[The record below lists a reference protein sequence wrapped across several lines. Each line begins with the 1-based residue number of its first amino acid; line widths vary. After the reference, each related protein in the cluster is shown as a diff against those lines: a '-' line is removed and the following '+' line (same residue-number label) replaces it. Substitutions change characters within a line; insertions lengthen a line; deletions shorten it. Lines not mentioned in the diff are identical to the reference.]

1 MKCSRCTLGRAWAVG
16 AQSRYPATVAPEV
29 HIMSTGEEHAQY
41 VTVDSGPCGVG
52 ARHLYMSL
60 VFRAYG
66 GVCVPDAES
75 HGKMSRVR

>member
-1 MKCSRCTLGRAWAVG
+1 M
-16 AQSRYPATVAPEV
+16 
-29 HIMSTGEEHAQY
+29 
-41 VTVDSGPCGVG
+41 TVDSGPCGVG

-75 HGKMSRVR
+75 HGKMSRVRCVGPKVPVLLERNTHVKYSGGCCKHSASVYE